1 MSHTAEVSRMDKPRN
16 PQGEL
21 PLGEPGPTEQPKHQR
36 ILRLAQVRDVTGLG
50 RSCIYQLQAQNE
62 FPRRIKIGAR
72 AVGWIESEVQ
82 QWVAKRIS
90 QSRAPTENSQP

>member
-1 MSHTAEVSRMDKPRN
+1 MEKSRS

-21 PLGEPGPTEQPKHQR
+21 PLEEPKPTEHPKHQR
-36 ILRLAQVRDVTGLG
+36 ILRLAQVREVTGLG
-50 RSCIYQLQAQNE
+50 RSCIYQLQAQKQ
-62 FPRRIKIGAR
+62 FPQRIKISGR

-90 QSRAPTENSQP
+90 QSRAPNGNPQP